1 VRIESSVTSVTWI
14 PSEAIKGMPKLP
26 FELGVAHY
34 DEPPPDVID
43 DLDALRERD
52 AFREANELK
61 AFVEVRDGRIVD
73 YGYRGRALIGKTR
86 LRLGPKEMSF
96 AAVKYPVLQEEPEVG
111 SDWVRFQQTAGGHMG
126 LPAPRRVRGRPF
138 FRIASASAWTTLQLV
153 LYADGTSRGTLKGAS
168 PFPRHW
174 VYDKDGKLMEK
185 SATIDFAKWWRESHG
200 ERTPWGEE
208 DSPAL
213 VTAVESEVERELS
226 WQLMRGREKLPR
238 REIAT
243 GRRSWS
249 RGSRAGICSC
259 CSTARST
266 SRWTARWSVRWAR
279 GRSWASA
286 RSSRAA
292 RVPPRC
298 GPRRRAGWRCSP
310 STRSTTRRCA
320 SSPPGTGARNA
331 DRHSRRS
338 PGPGL
343 GARPGNEPGRLT
355 GVTRREAASS
365 VASI

>member
-1 VRIESSVTSVTWI
+1 MRIESSVTSVTWI

-34 DEPPPDVID
+34 DEPPPDVVD

-213 VTAVESEVERELS
+213 VTAVESELERELS

-238 REIAT
+238 RQITT
-243 GRRSWS
+243 GETLMEQGQPGRDLFLLLDGALDVEVDGKVVGQVGPGAIVGERALFEG
-249 RGSRAGICSC
+249 GSRT
-259 CSTARST
+259 STL
-266 SRWTARWSVRWAR
+266 
-279 GRSWASA
+279 
-286 RSSRAA
+286 RAA
-292 RVPPRC
+292 APCRVAVVAFDEIDDAALRELA
-298 GPRRRAGWRCSP
+298 AG
-310 STRSTTRRCA
+310 
-320 SSPPGTGARNA
+320 
-331 DRHSRRS
+331 H
-338 PGPGL
+338 
-343 GARPGNEPGRLT
+343 
-355 GVTRREAASS
+355 RREER
-365 VASI
+365 

>member
-34 DEPPPDVID
+34 DEPPPDVVD

-126 LPAPRRVRGRPF
+126 VPAPRRVRGRPF

-213 VTAVESEVERELS
+213 VTAVESELERELS

-238 REIAT
+238 RQITT
-243 GRRSWS
+243 GETLMEQGQPGRDLFLLLDGALDVEVDGKVVGQVGPGAIVGERALFEG
-249 RGSRAGICSC
+249 GSRT
-259 CSTARST
+259 STL
-266 SRWTARWSVRWAR
+266 
-279 GRSWASA
+279 
-286 RSSRAA
+286 RAA
-292 RVPPRC
+292 APCRVAVVAFDEIDDAALRELA
-298 GPRRRAGWRCSP
+298 AG
-310 STRSTTRRCA
+310 
-320 SSPPGTGARNA
+320 
-331 DRHSRRS
+331 H
-338 PGPGL
+338 
-343 GARPGNEPGRLT
+343 
-355 GVTRREAASS
+355 RREER
-365 VASI
+365 